1 MNLKT
6 PEAVVSAVQSSKWK
20 SDLGNRVKR
29 ELKKAGWREKTGCN
43 DRDKPTSISCED
55 TKTK

>member
-29 ELKKAGWREKTGCN
+29 ELKKAGWREKN
-43 DRDKPTSISCED
+43 RL
-55 TKTK
+55 